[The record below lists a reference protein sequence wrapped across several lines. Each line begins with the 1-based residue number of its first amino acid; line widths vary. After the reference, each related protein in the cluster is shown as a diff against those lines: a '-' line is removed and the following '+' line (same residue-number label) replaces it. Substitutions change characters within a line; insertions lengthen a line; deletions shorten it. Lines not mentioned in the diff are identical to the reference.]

1 MADLDRVRRWA
12 DALIAL
18 HLDLTWTFAFDNA
31 KKRAGLCNYTVRRIT
46 VSRYLAARYDD
57 DEVHQI
63 LLHEVAHALAGP
75 RAGHGPKWK
84 AVASGLGY
92 DGKRT
97 HDGEIADE
105 LAPWVGECPAGHIH
119 YRYRQPTRAF
129 ACGLCGR
136 GFNRAHLIKW
146 NRREITAAAR
156 RRAAAATGTGTR

>member
-1 MADLDRVRRWA
+1 MADLDRVRHWA

-18 HLDLTWTFAFDNA
+18 HLDPSWTFAFDNA

-57 DEVHQI
+57 DDVHQI

-84 AVASGLGY
+84 LTAQNLGY
-92 DGKRT
+92 EGKRT

-105 LAPWVGECPAGHIH
+105 LAPWVGTCPFGHVH

-136 GFNRAHLIKW
+136 GFDTAFLIQW
-146 NRREITAAAR
+146 TRREITAAAR
-156 RRAAAATGTGTR
+156 RRAAAATGEG